1 MTPPTRLS
9 SAAASLA
16 ALVLSAAAT
25 GCLLQPPSLAPSDA
39 PRVLAARTLDA
50 PHPAEPGPYAV
61 RTLTYGSGADKRRA
75 EYRDSVT
82 YVTASVDASP
92 FVSFAAGLAK
102 SRQKYWGFDTK
113 AFPRNARVWYPDG
126 DGPFPLVLVVHGNHD
141 MKDFSDPGYDWIG
154 ERFASR
160 GYIVASIDQ
169 NFLNGAARGENDARG
184 WMLLKHLEVWR
195 ALADSAD
202 KPLAGKVDLSRIVL
216 MGHSRGGEAVA
227 VAGAFNR
234 LSHYPDDASQR
245 FNFGFAIRGLVAI
258 APVDGQ
264 YRPSDK
270 PTPLSDVNYL
280 VVHGT
285 HDGDV
290 STFNGLTQYDRVQF
304 TPGSEHFKSAML
316 MYRANHGQ
324 WNTRWNAF
332 DNGRFS
338 ARRLALGS
346 LIDGEAQRE
355 FGRVVIGAFLE
366 ATLKGGSAYRAAF
379 RDHRVLGDWLPPTM
393 YSTRY
398 ADGSER
404 RLAGFEED
412 IDLTTGTLPGVTLAG
427 DSLSTW
433 REFDLPFRSRNST
446 QRNTAVRLGWNNT
459 PAGRDSTPRWPAR
472 YRVLLSDSLR
482 QALAPSAAHAVTLSL
497 FFTDQTPGPRRA
509 ARDSAARDSVPR
521 DSALADSTRRGTRA
535 RGSTDTASRRRT
547 PPAKDTT
554 PPDLSVEL
562 VDANGRTVRLPLSQ
576 FGPVR
581 RPIESYVLRRRG
593 RDKERFAA
601 LFEQVLH
608 TYVLPLDTFARAP
621 GGFAPQSLREI
632 RLVFDRTAVGTVHV
646 DDLGLVRVPQ

>member
-1 MTPPTRLS
+1 VTPPARFRLAATS
-9 SAAASLA
+9 CAALALIAAS
-16 ALVLSAAAT
+16 T

-39 PRVLAARTLDA
+39 GRVLATRTLDA
-50 PHPAEPGPYAV
+50 PHPADPGRYTV
-61 RTLTYGSGADKRRA
+61 RTLTYGSSTDRRRA

-82 YVTASVDASP
+82 YRTASVDASP

-102 SRQKYWGFDTK
+102 SREKYWGFSTR

-141 MKDFSDPGYDWIG
+141 MKDYSDPGYDWIG

-160 GYIVASIDQ
+160 GYIVASVDQ

-195 ALADSAD
+195 ALADSAG

-216 MGHSRGGEAVA
+216 VGHSRGGEAVA

-245 FNFGFAIRGLVAI
+245 FHFGFAIRGLVAI

-264 YRPSDK
+264 YRPADK
-270 PTPLSDVNYL
+270 PTPLTDVNYL
-280 VVHGT
+280 VIHGT

-290 STFNGLTQYDRVQF
+290 STFSGLAQYDRVQF
-304 TPGSEHFKSAML
+304 TPGTDHFKSAML

-332 DNGRFS
+332 DNGRAS

-366 ATLKGGSAYRAAF
+366 ATLKDGTAYRAVF
-379 RDHRVLGDWLPPTM
+379 RDHRVAGDWLPPTM

-398 ADGSER
+398 ADASEL

-412 IDLTTGTLPGVTLAG
+412 IDLTTGTLPGVTLAS

-446 QRNTAVRLGWNNT
+446 QRNSAVRLGWNNT
-459 PAGRDSTPRWPAR
+459 PAGRDTTPRWPAR
-472 YRVLLSDSLR
+472 YRVQLSDSLR

-497 FFTDQTPGPRRA
+497 FFTDQMPGLRRVTRDSSA
-509 ARDSAARDSVPR
+509 RDSSARDSAGRQAGARSGR
-521 DSALADSTRRGTRA
+521 DTT
-535 RGSTDTASRRRT
+535 SRRRT
-547 PPAKDTT
+547 PPVKDTA

-562 VDANGRTVRLPLSQ
+562 VDASGRTARLPLSQ

-581 RPIESYVLRRRG
+581 RPIASYVLRRRG
-593 RDKERFAA
+593 RDSERFAA

-608 TYVLPLDTFARAP
+608 TYVLPLDAFARAP
-621 GGFAPQSLREI
+621 GGFAPESLREI
-632 RLVFDRTAVGTVHV
+632 RLVFDRTAVGSVHV
-646 DDLGLVRVPQ
+646 DDIGLVQRPR